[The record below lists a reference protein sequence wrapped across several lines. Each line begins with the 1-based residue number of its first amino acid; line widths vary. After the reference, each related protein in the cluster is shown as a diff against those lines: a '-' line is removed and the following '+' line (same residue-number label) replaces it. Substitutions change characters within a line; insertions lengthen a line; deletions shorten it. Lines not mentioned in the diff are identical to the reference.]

1 MDYMDFEK
9 ERREA
14 VYAGERALDSLYEAQ
29 NQLRK
34 ARNWGIYDILGGGFF
49 SSLIKHSKIDNARS
63 CIERAK
69 YDLQRFSDELKDV
82 SYNLDVDVGSFLA
95 FFDIMDSFFADLLV
109 QRKIADASRK
119 IDDAIYKVQDIL
131 RSLQRSS
138 V

>member
-1 MDYMDFEK
+1 MTYEEYEK

-49 SSLIKHSKIDNARS
+49 SSLIKHSKIDNART

-69 YDLQRFSDELKDV
+69 YDLQSFSRELQDV
-82 SYNLDVDVGSFLA
+82 SYDLDVDIGGFLT
-95 FFDIMDSFFADLLV
+95 FFDFMDSFFADILV
-109 QRKIADASRK
+109 QSRISNASRRVDEA
-119 IDDAIYKVQDIL
+119 IDKVQEIL
-131 RSLQRSS
+131 SSLRKAHL
-138 V
+138 